1 MARIRPASN
10 DGSSKDDEGDA
21 PPPTPVRAR
30 RGGTSKGG
38 KQPAPPRPA
47 KQGSAKV
54 KTGSVTKEV
63 QDKRRGSQFLSD
75 VIAELRKVQWPT
87 RTQLMQ
93 STAVVILVVAVVTIY
108 LDIIDSIISRVI
120 HAIL

>member
-10 DGSSKDDEGDA
+10 DGSSKDDGGDT
-21 PPPTPVRAR
+21 PPPTPARAR
-30 RGGTSKGG
+30 SGGSSKGG
-38 KQPAPPRPA
+38 KQPAAPRPA

-63 QDKRRGSQFLSD
+63 QDKKRGSRFLSD

-87 RTQLMQ
+87 RSQLMQ
-93 STAVVILVVAVVTIY
+93 STAVVILVVAIVTIY
-108 LDIIDSIISRVI
+108 LDIIDTVISRVI